1 MSDITEV
8 APELSTQPAP
18 PEQPARFGV
27 VAWLRWAWRTLT
39 SMRTALILL
48 FLLAV
53 AAVPG
58 SVVPQRGLN
67 ELRVAR
73 FYQDHPHL
81 APLFNKL
88 SLFDVFASWW
98 FAAIYILLFTSL
110 AGCVIPRSW
119 QHARA
124 MRARPPAP
132 PKRLERLPNA
142 ATWQTALPTEASYA
156 AARSVLRRRRY
167 RVQDYNGAL
176 AAEKGYLRETGN
188 LLFHLA
194 LLALL
199 AGV

>member
-1 MSDITEV
+1 
-8 APELSTQPAP
+8 
-18 PEQPARFGV
+18 
-27 VAWLRWAWRTLT
+27 
-39 SMRTALILL
+39 MRTALILL

-67 ELRVAR
+67 ELRVAQ

-81 APLFNKL
+81 APFLNKL
-88 SLFDVFASWW
+88 SLFDVFAAWW

-124 MRARPPAP
+124 TRARPPVP
-132 PKRLERLPNA
+132 PRRLDRLPH
-142 ATWQTALPTEASYA
+142 
-156 AARSVLRRRRY
+156 AARWSTTLPSDAAYEAASDVLRRKRF
-167 RVQDYNGAL
+167 RVDRHPGGI

-188 LLFHLA
+188 LVFHLA
-194 LLALL
+194 LLLLLGGVALGGL
-199 AGV
+199 LGYKATRLV

>member
-8 APELSTQPAP
+8 APELSTQPAQ
-18 PEQPARFGV
+18 PEEPARFGV

-58 SVVPQRGLN
+58 SLVPQRGLN

-81 APLFNKL
+81 APVFNKL

-124 MRARPPAP
+124 MRSRPPARP
-132 PKRLERLPNA
+132 GRPARPRPRTGSTGCRTPFA
-142 ATWQTALPTEASYA
+142 GRPRFPRMRRTTRSRHGCVASA
-156 AARSVLRRRRY
+156 SA
-167 RVQDYNGAL
+167 
-176 AAEKGYLRETGN
+176 
-188 LLFHLA
+188 
-194 LLALL
+194 
-199 AGV
+199 

>member
-8 APELSTQPAP
+8 APELSTQPAV

-81 APLFNKL
+81 APLFNRL

-132 PKRLERLPNA
+132 PKRFDRLPRATRWTTTTAPDA
-142 ATWQTALPTEASYA
+142 AYDGIAQL
-156 AARSVLRRRRY
+156 LRKRRF
-167 RVQDYNGAL
+167 RVDRHPHGL
-176 AAEKGYLRETGN
+176 AAEK
-188 LLFHLA
+188 
-194 LLALL
+194 
-199 AGV
+199 